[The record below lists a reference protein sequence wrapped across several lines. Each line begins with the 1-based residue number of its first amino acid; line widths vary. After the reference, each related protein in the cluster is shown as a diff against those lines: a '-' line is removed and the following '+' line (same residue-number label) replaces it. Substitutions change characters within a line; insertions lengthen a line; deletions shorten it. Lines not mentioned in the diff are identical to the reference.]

1 MACPVQDFNW
11 KSLFGSK
18 IVKHSLSSLIF
29 KGKFYFF
36 EYCVGLLHH
45 NNGYH
50 FDITYFQSNFT
61 CLHGEHVY
69 YTEGGSI
76 IQCASQLI
84 VALIKVMHD
93 AYCKHLFACL
103 CEHGCWTEVATL
115 RQSLGG
121 HLAFAKSAVK
131 PRDSSEWVSSC
142 ELQKEECLK
151 Q

>member
-50 FDITYFQSNFT
+50 LDITSKATSHVCMGSMFT
-61 CLHGEHVY
+61 IQKVAVSFSVPLSLLLH
-69 YTEGGSI
+69 
-76 IQCASQLI
+76 
-84 VALIKVMHD
+84 
-93 AYCKHLFACL
+93 
-103 CEHGCWTEVATL
+103 
-115 RQSLGG
+115 
-121 HLAFAKSAVK
+121 
-131 PRDSSEWVSSC
+131 
-142 ELQKEECLK
+142 
-151 Q
+151 